1 MAGNQFPSAH
11 RLKRRRLI
19 RPLFDRSISD
29 VGIVNVGVV
38 QIRYRVVSRSDV
50 GADVPVQVGF
60 APGRRTRTKVGRNR
74 VRRVM
79 REVFR
84 HHQHGLVILFNQR
97 GDCLTMMVLFRG
109 KEDTASGGL
118 RSDFPEALKRLEKRL
133 SDTP

>member
-1 MAGNQFPSAH
+1 VAGNQFPRAH

-38 QIRYRVVSRSDV
+38 QVRYRVVSRNDV
-50 GADVPVQVGF
+50 GADVPIQIGF
-60 APGRRTRTKVGRNR
+60 APGRRMHTKVGRNR

-84 HHQHGLVILFNQR
+84 HHQHGLVKLFSQR
-97 GDCLTMMVLFRG
+97 RDCLTMMVLHRG
-109 KEDTASGGL
+109 KEDTAASDL
-118 RSDFPEALKRLEKRL
+118 HRDFPEALERLEECL
-133 SDTP
+133 TGPT